1 MKSSCIYLLM
11 SGCKSDCSHFSCFRG
26 KMFDNMSLCF
36 WTFFQTSYDA
46 SRRVAHHFNG
56 FYLIMAIFIYSH
68 TLCSFPVTCESWTI
82 ILFIFVQLLGYNYSV
97 TSSLVLLWHVICDH
111 RFIVICD
118 QRFIIIPW
126 LIWFILY

>member
-11 SGCKSDCSHFSCFRG
+11 SECKSDCSHFSCFRE
-26 KMFDNMSLCF
+26 KMFHNMPLCL

-46 SRRVAHHFNG
+46 SRVLPITLMASTYF
-56 FYLIMAIFIYSH
+56 MAIFIYSH

-82 ILFIFVQLLGYNYSV
+82 ILFIFVQLLGYNYNV

-111 RFIVICD
+111 RFIVLCD

-126 LIWFILY
+126 LIWFIP